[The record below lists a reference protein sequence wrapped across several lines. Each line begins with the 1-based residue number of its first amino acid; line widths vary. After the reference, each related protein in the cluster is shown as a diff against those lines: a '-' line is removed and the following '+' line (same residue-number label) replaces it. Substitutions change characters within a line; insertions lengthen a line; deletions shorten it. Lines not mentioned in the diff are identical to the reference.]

1 MVGKS
6 GCKCLHERSD
16 YLTGCKK
23 AQYVYL
29 FFFFFSFFLFR
40 FPGQCKFLHGHHKF
54 RHILPVYHRLYTG
67 LKSILMLSQLYLAI

>member
-29 FFFFFSFFLFR
+29 FFFFSLSFYFVFR
-40 FPGQCKFLHGHHKF
+40 ASVSSCTGIISSDTFFQY
-54 RHILPVYHRLYTG
+54 ITDYT
-67 LKSILMLSQLYLAI
+67 QA